1 MLLNRTTVIYI
12 FRTLRCAV
20 KRQLIS
26 LKYFETYHIDLHFLQ
41 RDREFFLYTL
51 HLPSFSAEACPKLL
65 LISKMESFY
74 VII

>member
-26 LKYFETYHIDLHFLQ
+26 LKYFKTYHIDLYFAQ
-41 RDREFFLYTL
+41 GDR
-51 HLPSFSAEACPKLL
+51 
-65 LISKMESFY
+65 
-74 VII
+74 